1 MASFNGWSRRGD
13 GSRGQEPPFPS
24 RAVGEEPRAIDRPA
38 PETQLAPRI
47 RSEDLLA
54 PVRPKL
60 LLGYFDLAIAGA
72 LDYVRNAGVYVGPWW
87 ELPNAGAE
95 EEVVGWK
102 RAVLVRQVERGGLH
116 LGHLFLVVLVGG
128 RRLSLRRE
136 DLSRW
141 GATPGPVETREIVM
155 RTGDPQLLLITRPTY
170 PETAERLQVFAEDI
184 AERFRLQID

>member
-1 MASFNGWSRRGD
+1 MPSSGGRARRGD
-13 GSRGQEPPFPS
+13 GRRGHEPPVRSRG
-24 RAVGEEPRAIDRPA
+24 VDEEQRAIDRPA
-38 PETQLAPRI
+38 QATQLAPRI

-72 LDYVRNAGVYVGPWW
+72 LDYVRNAGVYVAPWW
-87 ELPNAGAE
+87 DLPSAGAG

-102 RAVLVRQVERGGLH
+102 RAVLLRQVERGGLH

-141 GATPGPVETREIVM
+141 GAAPGPVETREIVM

-170 PETAERLQVFAEDI
+170 ADTAERLQVFAEDV